1 MTSISA
7 GHLAG
12 LLAIVGSMLVG
23 LVAVIGGLLH
33 ARRGRLF
40 AHEERMKALDLGR
53 ELPEDAARVRVEAGE
68 GKSMAARCFET
79 TGWVAGC
86 GFLFAMGSGSSSV
99 ADKDHSTQA
108 VAVAIAVSAGVVGV
122 AGLICGT
129 VLAARATDA
138 GPASIKPRFD
148 PDGL

>member
-7 GHLAG
+7 GQLAG

-23 LVAVIGGLLH
+23 LVAVVGGLLH
-33 ARRGRLF
+33 ARRGRLL
-40 AHEERMKALDLGR
+40 AHEERMKALELGR
-53 ELPEDAARVRVEAGE
+53 GLPEDEARVRAQAGE

-86 GFLFAMGSGSSSV
+86 GFLFAMGSSSV
-99 ADKDHSTQA
+99 AEKDRPNQA

-129 VLAARATDA
+129 VLAAKATDA
-138 GPASIKPRFD
+138 GPAPIKPRFD
-148 PDGL
+148 PEGL